1 MSKVVYT
8 RLMEICPA
16 EKVAD
21 MSPDDVDTAVNVAFK
36 IIGYTP
42 KNLGGAIDRANA
54 VSKSEWLYEFIFD
67 VWRLDS

>member
-1 MSKVVYT
+1 MSKMVYT

-21 MSPDDVDTAVNVAFK
+21 MSPDNVDTAVNVAFK

-54 VSKSEWLYEFIFD
+54 KSKSKWLYQFIYD